1 MVVSLKCF
9 FFVYFTHNYTAR
21 FTNTNG
27 EGIFRTRGELQDTW
41 RGSFVVTFPTTYI
54 YLYEVTIHSVSR
66 LKKKEGS
73 NKTELYV
80 PSLTCWTCF
89 STYKC
94 TCICVC
100 VRVKFLRD
108 EGYTVLC
115 FTFMRCFLYSCV
127 TVGVSIRT
135 VCTSGYH
142 TSATAGRVFGIGVFG
157 STDPWCKF
165 QWPADTAH
173 PEPESLSSGYQ
184 NVCCKHNVFGT
195 TSTVGLY

>member
-1 MVVSLKCF
+1 MF
-9 FFVYFTHNYTAR
+9 FFCVFHAQLHSKIHEHERGRHIQDKRGTAR
-21 FTNTNG
+21 HM
-27 EGIFRTRGELQDTW
+27 TRL
-41 RGSFVVTFPTTYI
+41 FCCYFPDDIYI